1 MEAVISDR
9 ILEKERE
16 KKKRKTA
23 ILLSLIAHL
32 FVLNVIVFL
41 PHKNY
46 VGDDDF
52 VKIDWMQEVPKERLR
67 RMQVKPKVKP
77 ERVLKPD
84 QLLART
90 AKLKKAET
98 PKNKLT
104 EVKKWEERLLLK
116 NADQAKLSE
125 KIPDLMTDAKL
136 KDAEASNLSRLVTRN
151 PAIGGRG
158 KVTGRDRIKG
168 QRSGMDIVDSY
179 GDSEEGLLGGG
190 GNPGVA
196 DPLGII
202 DFLGEFGGP
211 QDVVFCLDVS
221 ASMQAAGLQKLE
233 IAISSI
239 KDSMLALGEDDKFNI
254 VTFHAIAQSRH
265 KTMKSADMDE
275 IMRAMSYLDKYTPER
290 INRNLGTNVLGAIE
304 KSFESNPTIIV
315 LITDGLPQ
323 TPKGMEQAFETN
335 PKNILE
341 EVKIK
346 NVNQSKIFVVGLEID
361 LRNADAERL
370 SFFEKLASETGGRF
384 KMIGSEK
391 LVRNPLSSES
401 E

>member
-1 MEAVISDR
+1 M
-9 ILEKERE
+9 
-16 KKKRKTA
+16 
-23 ILLSLIAHL
+23 
-32 FVLNVIVFL
+32 
-41 PHKNY
+41 
-46 VGDDDF
+46 
-52 VKIDWMQEVPKERLR
+52 
-67 RMQVKPKVKP
+67 
-77 ERVLKPD
+77 
-84 QLLART
+84 
-90 AKLKKAET
+90 
-98 PKNKLT
+98 
-104 EVKKWEERLLLK
+104 
-116 NADQAKLSE
+116 
-125 KIPDLMTDAKL
+125 
-136 KDAEASNLSRLVTRN
+136 
-151 PAIGGRG
+151 
-158 KVTGRDRIKG
+158 TGRDRIKG

-275 IMRAMSYLDKYTPER
+275 IMRAMSYLDRYTPER

-391 LVRNPLSSES
+391 LVRNTLPVES
-401 E
+401 K